1 MDQVRYLKNLLKYS
15 VFHSAGYHCL
25 SLYLLFIYSG
35 AEDDDEIMGD
45 DGLLGGTT
53 TVDDLKISGNISA
66 TNTSIIGGKF
76 TQIIWDLL
84 TIIAEIDLQFS

>member
-1 MDQVRYLKNLLKYS
+1 MFS
-15 VFHSAGYHCL
+15 PA
-25 SLYLLFIYSG
+25 LLFHHDNDIVSFLG
-35 AEDDDEIMGD
+35 VEDDDEIMGD

-76 TQIIWDLL
+76 TQIIWDRL
-84 TIIAEIDLQFS
+84 TMEIDLQFS

>member
-1 MDQVRYLKNLLKYS
+1 MEKGKTNLTLKLITIL
-15 VFHSAGYHCL
+15 
-25 SLYLLFIYSG
+25 G

-53 TVDDLKISGNISA
+53 TVDDLKISGNISN

-76 TQIIWDLL
+76 DLL
-84 TIIAEIDLQFS
+84 PWALFNHF

>member
-1 MDQVRYLKNLLKYS
+1 MEKGKTNLTLKLITIL
-15 VFHSAGYHCL
+15 
-25 SLYLLFIYSG
+25 G

-53 TVDDLKISGNISA
+53 TVDDLKISGNISN

-76 TQIIWDLL
+76 DLL
-84 TIIAEIDLQFS
+84 PLALF